1 VRAESRDRPDR
12 RLGDILLLHTDGVTE
27 HRRGDENYFPARV
40 EHVLRRVKHGT
51 ARAIHD
57 AIVTDLL
64 EFNAPADDFSLV
76 VIKRL

>member
-1 VRAESRDRPDR
+1 
-12 RLGDILLLHTDGVTE
+12 VTE